1 MASSTPKLASIA
13 SVVAT
18 LAALCLVFGLIY
30 ASLLPEPQPSIVLV
44 PSSKGLTRLFAELAS
59 FGLGCL
65 GLALAAAAFL
75 TGVRTRA
82 LALAAA
88 ASAGVCLSAAALLL

>member
-1 MASSTPKLASIA
+1 MASWTPKLASIA
-13 SVVAT
+13 SVVAM
-18 LAALCLVFGLIY
+18 LAALCLGVGLVY
-30 ASLLPEPQPSIVLV
+30 ANLLRESPPSIVLV
-44 PSSKGLTRLFAELAS
+44 PSSKGLTRIFVELAS

-75 TGVRTRA
+75 TGARTRA

-88 ASAGVCLSAAALLL
+88 ASAGVCVLAAALLL

>member
-1 MASSTPKLASIA
+1 MATSTPKLASIA
-13 SVVAT
+13 SVVAI
-18 LAALCLVFGLIY
+18 LAVLCLAFGLVY
-30 ASLLPEPQPSIVLV
+30 ASLLPESPPSILLV
-44 PSSKGLTRLFAELAS
+44 PSSKGLTRIFVELAS

-65 GLALAAAAFL
+65 GLALAAVAFL

-88 ASAGVCLSAAALLL
+88 ASAGVCALAAALLL